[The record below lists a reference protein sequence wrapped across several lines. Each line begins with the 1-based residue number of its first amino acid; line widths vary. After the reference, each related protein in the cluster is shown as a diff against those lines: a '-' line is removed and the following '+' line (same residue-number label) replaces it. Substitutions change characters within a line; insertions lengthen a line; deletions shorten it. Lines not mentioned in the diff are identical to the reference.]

1 MAWTPVAVDTLKKK
15 RALDHDVV
23 LYEYFSLPVAARHI
37 REFSAWLERRCSRR
51 EIAFRPARVR
61 QLVGVTN
68 GYAYRAEVLAARPAT
83 DYTARLVPPP
93 GWRGTPVGRRPYPVA
108 AMIA

>member
-1 MAWTPVAVDTLKKK
+1 MAWTPVAVDTLEKK

-51 EIAFRPARVR
+51 EIAFP
-61 QLVGVTN
+61 
-68 GYAYRAEVLAARPAT
+68 PAT
-83 DYTARLVPPP
+83 DYTARLVPHRD
-93 GWRGTPVGRRPYPVA
+93 GVA
-108 AMIA
+108 VPLEEAHILWQR